1 MRELLTDSTVQLVAG
16 LLLITALLNILVRRM
31 LRRALAETIANGEEA
46 GAGESSVSR
55 RREWFV
61 ALSAPLTLLV
71 WYYGAYGVARVL
83 VTYLPMTTERVWFV
97 GWLDRLAGA
106 GAFIGLIWMLQRV
119 TRLMAESLR
128 RRAQASPGGADDVLL
143 PLLGSGLRVLP
154 PLGALF
160 FLVRLWQ
167 FSPSVVALL
176 NKLIAAALIVAMAWL
191 VRRAVQLTEQAV
203 FVHKELRAPG
213 NFAGRALVTRVS
225 VLRKVATVV
234 IGAFA
239 LSATLMLFDEVRDI
253 GRSILASAGIA
264 GVILGFAAQRTLG
277 NLFAGLQIALT
288 QPIRLGDQ
296 IGVDGDVGIVEEI
309 TLTYVVIRLWD
320 QRRKIVP
327 ISFLIE
333 NSVINYT
340 RTSSAQTGAVL
351 LRADFTL
358 PVPAFRAHL
367 ETLVRNSRLWDKKTF
382 AVQVVDAHHESME
395 LRIIAGAATP
405 GDAFNLQCELREAA
419 IDFIHLRYP
428 QCLPKAREEGKPIKG
443 WKESEEFGARDPG
456 VARTAAVPAPAAAG

>member
-1 MRELLTDSTVQLVAG
+1 MRELLADPTVQLVAG
-16 LLLITALLNILVRRM
+16 LLLVTILLDMLVRRM
-31 LRRALAETIANGEEA
+31 LRRALAETISNDGGAEA
-46 GAGESSVSR
+46 ESPALR

-61 ALSAPLTLLV
+61 ALSSPLTLLV
-71 WYYGAYGVARVL
+71 WYYGIYGVARVL
-83 VTYLPMTTERVWFV
+83 VTYLPAAEREWLA
-97 GWLDRLAGA
+97 GWLGRLAGA
-106 GAFIGLIWMLQRV
+106 GAFVGLIWMLQRV
-119 TRLMAESLR
+119 TGVVAAGLR
-128 RRAQASPGGADDVLL
+128 RKARASPGGVDDVLL

-154 PLGALF
+154 PLVALF

-167 FSPSVVALL
+167 FPPAVLVLL
-176 NKLIAAALIVAMAWL
+176 NKLIAAALIGAMAWL
-191 VRRAVQLTEQAV
+191 VRRAVELTEQAV
-203 FVHKELRAPG
+203 FVRKELRAQG

-225 VLRKVATVV
+225 VLRKIATVA
-234 IGAFA
+234 IGGFA
-239 LSATLMLFDEVRDI
+239 LAATLMLFDEVRDV

-296 IGVDGDVGIVEEI
+296 IGVEGDVGIVEEI
-309 TLTYVVIRLWD
+309 TLTYVVIRIWD

-333 NSVINYT
+333 NSVINHT

-358 PVPAFRAHL
+358 PVPEFRAHL
-367 ETLVRNSRLWDKKTF
+367 ETLVRASRFWDRKTF

-443 WKESEEFGARDPG
+443 WRESEEFGARDPA
-456 VARTAAVPAPAAAG
+456 VARTAASAPAAAS

>member
-1 MRELLTDSTVQLVAG
+1 
-16 LLLITALLNILVRRM
+16 
-31 LRRALAETIANGEEA
+31 
-46 GAGESSVSR
+46 
-55 RREWFV
+55 
-61 ALSAPLTLLV
+61 
-71 WYYGAYGVARVL
+71 
-83 VTYLPMTTERVWFV
+83 
-97 GWLDRLAGA
+97 
-106 GAFIGLIWMLQRV
+106 
-119 TRLMAESLR
+119 
-128 RRAQASPGGADDVLL
+128 
-143 PLLGSGLRVLP
+143 
-154 PLGALF
+154 
-160 FLVRLWQ
+160 
-167 FSPSVVALL
+167 
-176 NKLIAAALIVAMAWL
+176 MAWL
-191 VRRAVQLTEQAV
+191 VRRAVELTERAV
-203 FVHKELRAPG
+203 FVRKELRAPG

-239 LSATLMLFDEVRDI
+239 LSATLMLFDEVRDV
-253 GRSILASAGIA
+253 GRSVLASAGIA

-296 IGVDGDVGIVEEI
+296 IGVEGDVGVVEEI
-309 TLTYVVIRLWD
+309 TLTYVVVRLWD

-333 NSVINYT
+333 NSVVNYT

-358 PVPAFRAHL
+358 PVPEFRAHM
-367 ETLVRNSRLWDKKTF
+367 ETLVRASRFWDKKTF

-395 LRIIAGAATP
+395 LRIIGGAATP

-419 IDFIHLRYP
+419 LDFIHLRYP

-443 WKESEEFGARDPG
+443 WKESEEFGPRDHSP
-456 VARTAAVPAPAAAG
+456 AQTQAAPAAT